1 MKKISFLA
9 LAAVLCLCSCDKDE
23 DPIVCETSST
33 DYSKGAYIVNEG
45 AFQGNNASIT
55 FYDKSASAYESVFAT
70 VNGTELGDVAQS
82 MAIGG
87 DKGYIVVNNSFKIEV
102 VDLSTF
108 ERIATIADASIDYPR
123 YMLEADEN
131 SMYLSNGS
139 FSGSVII
146 IDRDDHTISG
156 SIPVGGGPE
165 KMVKL
170 GDQVIVA
177 NSGGWG
183 LDSTIS
189 VINVA
194 TETLT
199 NTIELSHRP
208 IDIEIDNN
216 LHLWVLCSGT
226 TLFDADWNV
235 IGNSMAQIHEVDVE
249 TGDVIHSVD
258 VGVEGDHPTSIAFDE
273 ASGMIWVVNGG
284 VHTLDTNDPNA
295 GWTEVTTTTYNS
307 IDYNAGSGEMWV
319 TEVADFI
326 STNEVSMLDANGNVV
341 STFQAGI
348 APRQI
353 VFRD

>member
-9 LAAVLCLCSCDKDE
+9 LATVLCLCSCDKDE
-23 DPIVCETSST
+23 DPVICDTSST
-33 DYSKGAYIVNEG
+33 DYSKGAYVVNEG

-55 FYDKSASAYESVFAT
+55 FYDKSASAYESVFST
-70 VNGTELGDVAQS
+70 VNGNDLGDVAQS
-82 MAIGG
+82 MAIGS
-87 DKGYIVVNNSFKIEV
+87 DQGYIVVNYSFKIEV
-102 VDLSTF
+102 VNLATF
-108 ERIATIADASIDYPR
+108 ERVATIVDPSIDYPR
-123 YMLEADEN
+123 FMVEADEN
-131 SMYLSNGS
+131 NMYLSNGS

-146 IDRDDHTISG
+146 IDKDDHTVSG

-170 GDQVIVA
+170 GEQVIVA

-189 VINVA
+189 VIDIA
-194 TETLT
+194 TEMLV

-208 IDIEIDNN
+208 IDMEIDNN
-216 LHLWVLCSGT
+216 MGLWVLCSGT

-249 TGDVIHSVD
+249 SGNVIHTVD
-258 VGVEGDHPTSIAFDE
+258 IGVEGDHPSSIAFDV
-273 ASGMIWVVNGG
+273 ASGFIWLVNNGL
-284 VHTLDTNDPNA
+284 HTLDTNDPNA
-295 GWTEVTTTTYNS
+295 GWTEVSTAAYNS
-307 IDYNAGSGEMWV
+307 IDYNPSTGDMWA
-319 TEVADFI
+319 TEVADFT
-326 STNEVSMLDANGNVV
+326 STNSVSILDANGTVV

-348 APRQI
+348 APRQV